1 MRVATIANQQDS
13 KKTSKKK
20 TKAKSDLTFA
30 DLFLCAA
37 AGALLGLA
45 APGVNISGLAW
56 FGLAPLLLFIARS
69 KSFWQTVARATFFG
83 TAYSLSYLNWY
94 FGLVPL
100 DWMGFP
106 DWQGYVLAGSGW
118 LSVSIHQG
126 LMVACFALLVRYL
139 PISATLVPAKVGG
152 RWSLPA
158 LFTIPLLWV
167 LIENKILNHPD
178 ILGHPWIMLEYTQ
191 YKQLA
196 LIQSASIIG
205 GIGIGFL
212 IVMVNTSAAILYATF
227 SGKTAYTSLAAP
239 SRRSAVGQSAV
250 ALLVLIGFVA
260 VGIWQALTCFIKPT
274 QTVSIVQDNV
284 NINLQKTDERL
295 DNYTL
300 LLRLTELINK
310 APQGLIVTAES
321 AVPTYLSLSPFPL
334 RYLQQLA
341 LGKNSDLLVGAMD
354 MDYKHNPYNGAYGFK
369 RDGFRIPRAYR
380 KQFLVPFGEYTPTI
394 ITFFPPEVRQ
404 LTNTPAG
411 KRGFSSGNGP
421 NIMNFPSGRV
431 APLICFECISPEIVS
446 RSTRAG
452 GQLLVNI
459 SDLAWFHDSCV
470 GDQMLAFAVFRAI
483 ENRRW
488 MVFSANTGPSAII
501 EPHGKIIKRSPMDT
515 RYVLTGKVGL
525 SSEITPFA
533 RWFR

>member
-20 TKAKSDLTFA
+20 KAKSDLTFT
-30 DLFLCAA
+30 DLFLCAV

-45 APGVNISGLAW
+45 APGVNLSGLAW

-83 TAYSLSYLNWY
+83 TAYSLTYLNWY
-94 FGLVPL
+94 FGLCPL
-100 DWMGFP
+100 DWMGFAGWP
-106 DWQGYVLAGSGW
+106 GYVLAGSGW

-139 PISATLVPAKVGG
+139 PISSTLVPGKVGG
-152 RWSLPA
+152 KWSLPA

-167 LIENKILNHPD
+167 LVENKILNHPD

-191 YKQLA
+191 YKHLA

-212 IVMVNTSAAILYATF
+212 IVMINTSAAILYATF
-227 SGKTAYTSLAAP
+227 SGKTAYKSLAAP

-250 ALLVLIGFVA
+250 ALVVLIGCVV
-260 VGIWQALTCFIKPT
+260 VGIWQGITCNIQPT
-274 QTVSIVQDNV
+274 QTVSIIQDNV
-284 NINLQKTDERL
+284 NIMMQKSNERL
-295 DNYTL
+295 DNYSL
-300 LLRLTELINK
+300 LARLTELINK

-321 AVPTYLSLSPFPL
+321 SVPTYLCRSMFPM

-341 LGKNSDLLVGAMD
+341 LSKNSDLVVGAMD
-354 MDYKHNPYNGAYGFK
+354 MDSKNNPYNGAYGFK
-369 RDGFRIPRAYR
+369 RDGYRIPKAYR

-394 ITFFPPEVRQ
+394 ITLFPKEVRA

-411 KRGFSSGNGP
+411 KRGFSSGKSP
-421 NIMNFPSGRV
+421 NIMKFASGQV

-446 RSTRAG
+446 TSTRAG

-501 EPHGKIIKRSPMDT
+501 DPHGKIVKRSPMDT
-515 RYVLTGKVGL
+515 RYVLTGRVGL
-525 SSEITPFA
+525 SSEITPFV

>member
-13 KKTSKKK
+13 KKSSKKK
-20 TKAKSDLTFA
+20 KAKSELTFT

-45 APGVNISGLAW
+45 APGVNLSGLAW

-83 TAYSLSYLNWY
+83 TAYSLTYLNWY
-94 FGLVPL
+94 FGLCPL
-100 DWMGFP
+100 DWMGFSG
-106 DWQGYVLAGSGW
+106 WQGYLLAGSGW
-118 LSVSIHQG
+118 MSVSIHQG
-126 LMVACFALLVRYL
+126 LMIACFALLVRYL
-139 PISATLVPAKVGG
+139 PISATLLPGKVSG

-191 YKQLA
+191 YKHLP
-196 LIQSASIIG
+196 LIQSASVIG

-212 IVMVNTSAAILYATF
+212 IVMINTSAAILYATF
-227 SGKTAYTSLAAP
+227 SGKTAYKSLAAP
-239 SRRSAVGQSAV
+239 SRRSAVGQSAAAV
-250 ALLVLIGFVA
+250 LVLIGSVV
-260 VGIWQALTCFIKPT
+260 VGFWQAGLTNIEPT
-274 QTVSIVQDNV
+274 HTVSIVQDNV
-284 NINLQKTDERL
+284 NINMQKSDERL
-295 DNYTL
+295 STPEL
-300 LLRLTELINK
+300 IVRLTEMINK
-310 APQGLIVTAES
+310 TPQGLIVTAES
-321 AVPTYLSLSPFPL
+321 AVPTYLRKNQFAM

-341 LGKNSDLLVGAMD
+341 LAKKSDMLVGAMD
-354 MDYKHNPYNGAYGFK
+354 MDSQNNPYNGAYGFK
-369 RDGFRIPRAYR
+369 RDGYRIPRAYH

-394 ITFFPPEVRQ
+394 ITLFPPEVRQ

-411 KRGFSSGNGP
+411 KRGFSAGKRP
-421 NIMNFPSGRV
+421 NLMNFESGKI
-431 APLICFECISPEIVS
+431 APLICFECISPELVS
-446 RSTRAG
+446 KSTRAG
-452 GQLLVNI
+452 GQFLVNI

-470 GDQMLAFAVFRAI
+470 GDQMLAFAVFRSI
-483 ENRRW
+483 ENRRY

-501 EPHGKIIKRSPMDT
+501 DPHGRILSRTALNT
-515 RYVLTGKVGL
+515 RCVLTGKVGL
-525 SSEITPFA
+525 SNEITPFV